1 MHEVRVTHELNFA
14 IEKVFAGVSD
24 HVAFLSTSKIV
35 CRMQRDGDTHPNGL
49 GALREVRNGAL
60 RFEEEIT
67 VFDPPHAYEYRILS
81 LRGPFNLK
89 LPFHHEA
96 GRIELSKSGG
106 KTHAAWTSRFH
117 FSVPLI
123 GRWIERKLGGSI
135 SASFLFLLKRLDARL
150 QESSSN
156 T

>member
-1 MHEVRVTHELNFA
+1 MHEVRVTHEFNFD

-49 GALREVRNGAL
+49 GALREVRNGVL

-67 VFDPPHAYEYRILS
+67 AFDPPHAYEYRILS

-89 LPFHHEA
+89 LPFHHET
-96 GRIELSKSGG
+96 GRLELHALDG
-106 KTHAAWTSRFH
+106 KTRLVWTSQFH

-123 GRWIERKLGGSI
+123 SRWIERKLGRSI
-135 SASFLFLLKRLDARL
+135 SATFLFFLKRLNARL
-150 QESSSN
+150 QKSSGN
-156 T
+156 A